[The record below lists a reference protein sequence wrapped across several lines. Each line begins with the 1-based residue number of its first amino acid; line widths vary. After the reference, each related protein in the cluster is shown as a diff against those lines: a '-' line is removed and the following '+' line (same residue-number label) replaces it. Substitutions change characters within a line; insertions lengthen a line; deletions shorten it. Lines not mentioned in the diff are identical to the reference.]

1 MKKIIVCLLAMAVSL
16 TAAFAA
22 NGFKQE
28 FKMDT
33 SSYVP
38 FDAMTVV
45 TLECPDPEGAKW
57 LKAHFAEWF
66 GKAAP
71 KVAEG
76 ASALSLPEPPADP
89 KADRQIATY
98 DEAYAAK
105 VDASGV
111 KIKARTLAGVR
122 WAGNTLRQLAIAKR
136 GTFKTEGRIL
146 PELAIVDKPHLAFRA
161 VHLCWFPETRGE
173 QIERAIRL
181 AALLKFNYAII
192 EPWGTYRSVKNPWF
206 AWQNAPLDRAEVR
219 RLVEIGRD
227 LGITL
232 IPQFNCYGHAS
243 FSRSLSKKHSTLDI
257 NPEYEPLFEPGGW
270 VWCIMNPETQRVMRE
285 IIAEMH
291 EDFGNP
297 PYFHIGCDE
306 AFGAQSCPL
315 CVKGSHAAQMLKHL
329 NGLSDFVKS
338 RGARAMMWH
347 DMLLDKD
354 DPRWKKFV
362 KFGNKESAGIV
373 DSLSRD
379 LIICDWQY
387 SYDNMKKK
395 HDNWP
400 TITYFADKGLSV
412 AGCPW
417 MNYLDMAPM
426 AEQLVKEGGFGFI
439 ETTWHT
445 MSGKNWE
452 KMFLSA
458 SHAAWGSPVSHG
470 VSFER
475 SLRIVGTDMKNKSY
489 LDAGHINNQVPPTS
503 HGN

>member
-1 MKKIIVCLLAMAVSL
+1 MKKITVFLLAMAVSL

-22 NGFKQE
+22 KGFKQE
-28 FKMDT
+28 FKMDA

-38 FDAMTVV
+38 FDATTVV

-76 ASALSLPEPPADP
+76 ASSLSLPEPPADP

-122 WAGNTLRQLAIAKR
+122 WACNTLRQLAIAKR
-136 GTFKTEGRIL
+136 GTLKVEGRLL
-146 PELAIVDKPHLAFRA
+146 PELTIIDKPHLAFRA

-192 EPWGTYRSVKNPWF
+192 EPWGTYKSEKHPWF
-206 AWQNAPLDRAEVR
+206 AWPGAPLDKAEVK
-219 RLVEIGRD
+219 RLVAIGKD

-232 IPQFNCYGHAS
+232 VPQLNCYGHAS
-243 FSRSLSKKHSTLDI
+243 FARSSSKKHSTLDI
-257 NPEYEPLFEPGGW
+257 NPDYEPLFEPGGW
-270 VWCIMNPETQRVMRE
+270 VWCIMNPETQRVLRE

-306 AFGAQSCPL
+306 ALGAQKCPL
-315 CVKGSHAAQMLKHL
+315 CVKGSHSEQLLAHL

-347 DMLLDKD
+347 DMLLDKKD
-354 DPRWKKFV
+354 SRWKDFV
-362 KFGNKESAGIV
+362 RFGTKESSSIV
-373 DSLSRD
+373 DRLSRD

-387 SYDNMKKK
+387 SYGNMKETRK
-395 HDNWP
+395 NWP
-400 TITYFADKGLSV
+400 SIGYFKEKGFPV

-417 MNYLDMAPM
+417 MNYNSMKPM
-426 AEQLVKEGGFGFI
+426 ADYLVANDCFGFI
-439 ETTWHT
+439 ETTWHRLR
-445 MSGKNWE
+445 GKAWE
-452 KMFLSA
+452 NMFKSA
-458 SHAAWGSPVSHG
+458 AHAAWGSPVSHG

-475 SLRIVGTDMKNKSY
+475 SLRLVSRDMKIKNY
-489 LDAGHINNQVPPTS
+489 LDTGYINYQIPPS
-503 HGN
+503 YNGD